1 MNKKILAGVGVGS
14 VLALFFGGKAVVS
27 HVAAKELDKAIEEV
41 SAFVDVDYQK
51 VDVSLLGRGT
61 TVKNMVITPVA
72 SGVPITVDEM
82 TLYDYK
88 DKNEVPTYLNL
99 AVKGISLSPEAL
111 GDNAE
116 LFSEL
121 GYEKDLSA
129 NFATE
134 YEYKEGEKTVRL
146 KQLRLGADD
155 VGNVEMNFRFSN
167 VSLDQNAIASLPL
180 SLFGME
186 FHEAKI
192 TYKDDS
198 FMERLFETT
207 AAAEGISVEEA
218 KSAAIQ
224 GLEQELE
231 AGNSPLPD
239 TFVSEMK
246 DFINDPDSFSLTF
259 SPSDPV
265 PFSSFASVGGPEE
278 MIELLNV
285 KFES

>member
-1 MNKKILAGVGVGS
+1 
-14 VLALFFGGKAVVS
+14 
-27 HVAAKELDKAIEEV
+27 ELDKAIEEV

-224 GLEQELE
+224 GLEEELE

>member
-1 MNKKILAGVGVGS
+1 MNKKVLAGVGVGS

-27 HVAAKELDKAIEEV
+27 HVAAKEIDKAIEEV
-41 SAFVDVDYQK
+41 SGFVDVDYQK

-129 NFATE
+129 DFATE

-146 KQLRLGADD
+146 KQLQLGADK

-167 VSLDQNAIASLPL
+167 VSLDQTAIESLPF

-192 TYKDDS
+192 TYNDDS

-231 AGNSPLPD
+231 AGDNPLPD
-239 TFVSEMK
+239 AFVSEMK
-246 DFINDPDSFSLTF
+246 DFINEPDSFSLTF
-259 SPSDPV
+259 APAEPV
-265 PFSSFASVGGPEE
+265 PFSRFASVGGPEE

>member
-1 MNKKILAGVGVGS
+1 MNKKVLAGVGVGS

-27 HVAAKELDKAIEEV
+27 HVAAKELDKAIEDV
-41 SAFVDVDYQK
+41 SEFVDVDYQK

-129 NFATE
+129 DFATE

-146 KQLRLGADD
+146 KQLQLGADK
-155 VGNVEMNFRFSN
+155 VGNVEMKFRFSN
-167 VSLDQNAIASLPL
+167 VSLDQTAIESLPF

-192 TYKDDS
+192 TYNDDS

-231 AGNSPLPD
+231 AGDNPLPD
-239 TFVSEMK
+239 AFVSEMK
-246 DFINDPDSFSLTF
+246 DFINEPDSFSLTF
-259 SPSDPV
+259 APAEPV
-265 PFSSFASVGGPEE
+265 PFSRFASVGGPEE